1 MQLKS
6 QWKKINENSKY
17 EPTRDEKVKSFK
29 EKKELENKY
38 KALENNDDDKSKRE
52 ILVTLLKINVIKA
65 ISQLKLIAN
74 EFEILAYKEK
84 LENDKQTKE
93 DYEKKVAEPKQ
104 KLKYFH
110 IPVNIY

>member
-6 QWKKINENSKY
+6 QWKKINENPKY

-65 ISQLKLIAN
+65 INQLKLIAS

-84 LENDKQTKE
+84 LENDKKTKE
-93 DYEKKVAEPKQ
+93 DYEKKTAEPKP

-110 IPVNIY
+110 IPVK